1 MFYFHSGI
9 PSDKFQI
16 MQVSVIIPTYNH
28 CDYVLQTLESVFA
41 QSFSDYEVIVVNDG
55 SPDNTSH
62 VLAPLVQQGRIRYIE
77 QTNAGQAAAR
87 NKGLAQATGEFIA
100 FLDDDDL
107 WPPDKLQWQV
117 EFLQGHPDTIVVAG
131 SVQFVDAQGNA
142 MEEEYFHQ
150 RPVTFE
156 TLFHG
161 SPFASPGQTLIRAA
175 DIKEIGG
182 LNENLWGV
190 DDYDLW
196 FRLSRRGKIAV
207 ANQLSLLYRVHPTN
221 ASKNAGKMFDNC
233 LGMVKTHLKQ
243 APASQRAR
251 LSRNIY
257 RWLYPGLGRRALM
270 DIRIHKLK
278 AFPAVLKDIPYFFY
292 FIIPMLRDRVLLRE
306 VVGDFTPK
314 FLHPMFNFGRR

>member
-1 MFYFHSGI
+1 
-9 PSDKFQI
+9 

-117 EFLQGHPDTIVVAG
+117 QALQNNPDLVFVSGIVQYINEKGEF
-131 SVQFVDAQGNA
+131 
-142 MEEEYFHQ
+142 EYKQ
-150 RPVTFE
+150 KPPTKPVTFE
-156 TLFHG
+156 TLFKG
-161 SPFASPGQTLIRAA
+161 NPFVSPGQILIRATA
-175 DIKEIGG
+175 LRASGG
-182 LNENLWGV
+182 LNEDLWGT

-196 FRLSRRGKIAV
+196 LRLAMRGKV
-207 ANQLSLLYRVHPTN
+207 AFMPQVGLHYRLHATN
-221 ASKNAGKMFDNC
+221 ASKNTEKMYANTLSIIDTY
-233 LGMVKTHLKQ
+233 LEQ
-243 APASQRAR
+243 APPAKRAA
-251 LSRNIY
+251 LSRDFH
-257 RWLYPGLGRRALM
+257 RWLYISIGVNPINYLRV
-270 DIRIHKLK
+270 HKLK
-278 AFPAVLKDIPYFFY
+278 SFPSIFHYMPKFSYLAKHI
-292 FIIPMLRDRVLLRE
+292 LRDRQLLRRVLRE
-306 VVGDFTPK
+306 CTPHAAEPLLK
-314 FLHPMFNFGRR
+314 FLEKKLKF